1 MAHRKDIV
9 ETVEGWY
16 KNTPKLSSSLRDPLI
31 TLFPLLILVVGLMH
45 LFGNGSYSFGIF
57 STVAGALFI
66 ASSVMLYKRQYTGW
80 TLAFWAALVGLLP
93 TLLSFHIRGL
103 LQGLILTAI
112 LYYLLFEI
120 KSHYK

>member
-1 MAHRKDIV
+1 MARRKDII
-9 ETVEGWY
+9 ETVEAWY
-16 KNTPKLSSSLRDPLI
+16 KNTPSLSSSLKSPLI
-31 TLFPLLILVVGLMH
+31 TLFPLLILIVGLTH

-66 ASSVMLYKRQYTGW
+66 ASSIMLYKKQYTGW

-93 TLLSFHIRGL
+93 TLLSFHVRGL

-112 LYYLLFEI
+112 LYYLLFEV
-120 KSHYK
+120 KSQYK